1 MGMKLDLPG
10 DEPEVMLDV
19 NTTPLID
26 VMLVLLI
33 MLIITIPAQQ
43 HAVNLDMPAAQTAPQ
58 PLKPV
63 VHHIRIDAQSVVHH
77 NGTALRS
84 SQDLENTFLTLA
96 QQHADAEIHIRA
108 DGKARYEAV
117 AAVLASAQRHGLK
130 KLGFAGLEQF
140 VD

>member
-1 MGMKLDLPG
+1 MGMKLDLPS
-10 DEPEVMLDV
+10 DEPEVMLDI

-43 HAVNLDMPAAQTAPQ
+43 HAVNLDMPAAPNL
-58 PLKPV
+58 PIPVKPV
-63 VHHIRIDAQSVVHH
+63 VHNVRIDAQSVIHY
-77 NGTALRS
+77 NGAALRS
-84 SQDLENTFLTLA
+84 SEELERTFLGLA
-96 QQHADAEIHIRA
+96 QQQLDAEIHIRA

-140 VD
+140 GD